1 MNILLLTSQVP
12 YPPHGGGALRVYG
25 LLDGLHRAGY
35 LPDLLSFAE
44 RNVDPCQT
52 PLKDLC
58 GDIVAV
64 PTPRR
69 RASQR
74 LRDLVFSN
82 HADLARRFESTE
94 FADALTMQLRKK
106 PYQVVQIQSLEMAAY
121 LPLIRS
127 VSPHSQI
134 IYDAYNA
141 EYELQRLIYTVD
153 RRTLARLPLAVYSFM
168 QWQRLIAFERSV
180 CQNADQVIA
189 VSSAD
194 ASLLRALAPQAD
206 IQVIPNGIFAAEYVK
221 PATQMSLGDA
231 ALLFTGTMNYRPN
244 VDSVLWFADQILGRI
259 RDEIP
264 TARLFVVGN
273 KPHARLDWLRR
284 RSDVEITG
292 FVQDVT
298 PFLHSA
304 AVYVAPLRMGSGTRL
319 KLLQAMAAGCAIV
332 STSVGAQGI
341 QVQNGQEMLIADD
354 EASFAQA
361 VIGLLRDPARRVQ
374 IGASAT
380 VLVQNRYDWAA
391 IVPDLVAVYQRLE
404 RAS

>member
-35 LPDLLSFAE
+35 LPDLLSFAD
-44 RNVDPCQT
+44 RSVDPCQT

-58 GDIVAV
+58 GDLGVV
-64 PTPRR
+64 PPPRR

-74 LRDLVFSN
+74 LRDLVLTN
-82 HADLARRFESTE
+82 HADLARRFESTDY
-94 FADALTMQLRKK
+94 AAALTIQLRKK
-106 PYQVVQIQSLEMAAY
+106 PYQIVQIQSLEMATY

-127 VSPHSQI
+127 VSPQSRI

-153 RRTLARLPLAVYSFM
+153 RRRLTRLPLAVYSFI
-168 QWQRLIAFERSV
+168 QWQRLITFERQV
-180 CQNADQVIA
+180 CQKADQVIA

-194 ASLLRALAPQAD
+194 ASLLRALAPQAN
-206 IQVIPNGIFAAEYVK
+206 IQVIPNGIFAAEYLK
-221 PATQMSLGDA
+221 PATHLPLGDA

-244 VDSVLWFADQILGRI
+244 VDSVLWFADHILGRI

-273 KPHARLDWLRR
+273 KPHARLDALRR
-284 RSDVEITG
+284 RSDVEVTG
-292 FVQDVT
+292 FVQDIR

-304 AVYVAPLRMGSGTRL
+304 TVYVAPLRMGSGTRL

-341 QVQNGQEMLIADD
+341 QVQNGREMLIADD

-361 VIGLLRDPARRVQ
+361 VIGLLRDPGRRVQ
-374 IGASAT
+374 LGTSAT
-380 VLVQNRYDWAA
+380 ALVQNRYDWAA
-391 IVPDLVAVYQRLE
+391 IAPDLVAIYKRLE